1 METLQ
6 KSTLEILLKQ
16 RQLAMWD
23 VIVKNFEVSPELN
36 HDVHKWIRK
45 GIVSEEAWKHG
56 AKRSTEITIY
66 PRNPKDSTS

>member
-1 METLQ
+1 
-6 KSTLEILLKQ
+6 
-16 RQLAMWD
+16 MWD

-45 GIVSEEAWKHG
+45 GIVSEEAWKYG

-66 PRNPKDSTS
+66 PRNSKDSTS